1 MKPTHTTIA
10 AWILAASLGAAGGLA
25 HAQATTAAAAGKT
38 AASAAPLAVSAPAA
52 AAPAQ
57 AAPTVPAAPS
67 MPAMPVGPAQQPA
80 PAAQPALISVEQA
93 IAAAQKQHPGST
105 VKDID
110 MEGKH
115 GIVVYEIELESGWRE
130 YKVKVDAATGKV
142 LTSRFEGIA
151 WFD

>member
-25 HAQATTAAAAGKT
+25 HAQAAAGHA
-38 AASAAPLAVSAPAA
+38 AASAAPQAVSVPATA
-52 AAPAQ
+52 TVAAPAQ
-57 AAPTVPAAPS
+57 AAPTAQPAVPAIP
-67 MPAMPVGPAQQPA
+67 
-80 PAAQPALISVEQA
+80 AQPALVSVEQA

-115 GIVVYEIELESGWRE
+115 GIMVYEIELASGWRE

>member
-10 AWILAASLGAAGGLA
+10 TWMLAASLGAAGGLA
-25 HAQATTAAAAGKT
+25 HAQAATGNT
-38 AASAAPLAVSAPAA
+38 AASAAQQAVSAPATA
-52 AAPAQ
+52 TVAAPAL
-57 AAPTVPAAPS
+57 AAPTAQPAVPA
-67 MPAMPVGPAQQPA
+67 MPAMPAQS
-80 PAAQPALISVEQA
+80 ALVSVEQA

-115 GIVVYEIELESGWRE
+115 GIMVYEIELASGWRE

>member
-25 HAQATTAAAAGKT
+25 HAQAAASAAAGNT
-38 AASAAPLAVSAPAA
+38 AASAAQQAVSAPATA
-52 AAPAQ
+52 TVAAPAL
-57 AAPTVPAAPS
+57 AAPTAQPAV
-67 MPAMPVGPAQQPA
+67 PAMP
-80 PAAQPALISVEQA
+80 AQPALVSVEQA

>member
-25 HAQATTAAAAGKT
+25 HAQAATGNT
-38 AASAAPLAVSAPAA
+38 AASASQQAVSAPATA
-52 AAPAQ
+52 TVAAPAL
-57 AAPTVPAAPS
+57 AAPTAQPAV
-67 MPAMPVGPAQQPA
+67 PAMP
-80 PAAQPALISVEQA
+80 AQPALVSVEQA

-115 GIVVYEIELESGWRE
+115 GIMVYEIELASGWRE